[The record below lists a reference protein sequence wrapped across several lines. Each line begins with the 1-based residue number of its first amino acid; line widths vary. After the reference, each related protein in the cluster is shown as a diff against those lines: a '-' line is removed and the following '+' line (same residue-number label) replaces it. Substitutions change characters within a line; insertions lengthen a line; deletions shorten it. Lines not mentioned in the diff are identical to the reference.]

1 MNNQELEYFFIV
13 DNIFYGLENVNQ
25 ESDCI
30 SEYYFSENDFEQL
43 LKRVQHQK
51 IGIKIIE
58 PFVESG
64 FYIVDY
70 CELHGSLSTDPKW
83 YWKSFNKIRAIAEKA
98 DLNLSYKATFYIPAE
113 KMNRYYACLN

>member
-1 MNNQELEYFFIV
+1 MNNQELEYFFLV

-98 DLNLSYKATFYIPAE
+98 DLNLSYKATFYILQ
-113 KMNRYYACLN
+113 KK